1 MNGLKTG
8 LKPVLWSCAALLL
21 LLSLVLPLLNVIT
34 MLLLMVP
41 YVVLYATLPPKSFV
55 LHLLPVWVIAYFVGG
70 PATLIIGLF
79 FLIPSI
85 VMGYLYAKQAP
96 ASKVIRT
103 VGVVFLAQLM
113 LELLVFEM
121 FLDISLIRELSAMVR
136 ASIDNM
142 EAQGLLTQEWNAEF
156 TDTVIRTMINSI
168 PVTFIMIAFGY
179 TVITQYL
186 VRKALKWSGGP
197 EAPRFA
203 RARDWRLPR
212 ILVLIYLIAY
222 VIELFSTPTGDSF
235 FAVAVMNLVPLLS
248 FVFAF
253 QAVGFFFFLAHQRG
267 WNKAVPVILAIPVLI
282 FPPLSLIGVL
292 DTAFPIRKS
301 FTKP

>member
-1 MNGLKTG
+1 MRTG

-21 LLSLVLPLLNVIT
+21 LLTLLVPLLNVFA

-41 YVVLYATLPPKSFV
+41 YVVLYTTLSPKAFA
-55 LHLLPVWVIAYFVGG
+55 LHLLPVWVLAFFIGG

-85 VMGYLYAKQAP
+85 VMGHLYIKQAP
-96 ASKVIRT
+96 ASRVVRT
-103 VGVVFLAQLM
+103 VGVVVLAQLM
-113 LELLVFEM
+113 LELLILEM
-121 FLDISLIRELSAMVR
+121 ILDLSLIKELSSFIRVSVEDLM
-136 ASIDNM
+136 S
-142 EAQGLLTQEWNAEF
+142 QSLLPTEWDSSLTEL
-156 TDTVIRTMINSI
+156 VIQTMINSI
-168 PVTFIMIAFGY
+168 PVTFIMISF
-179 TVITQYL
+179 TITAIAQFL
-186 VRKALKWSGGP
+186 GRRAVKWSGGP
-197 EAPRFA
+197 EVPRFT
-203 RARDWRLPR
+203 RAREWRLPR
-212 ILVLIYLIAY
+212 LLVVLYLITY
-222 VIELFSTPTGDSF
+222 VMELFSSTTNESF
-235 FAVAVMNLVPLLS
+235 FSVALLNLVPLLS

-267 WNKAVPVILAIPVLI
+267 WNKAVPVLIAIPVLL